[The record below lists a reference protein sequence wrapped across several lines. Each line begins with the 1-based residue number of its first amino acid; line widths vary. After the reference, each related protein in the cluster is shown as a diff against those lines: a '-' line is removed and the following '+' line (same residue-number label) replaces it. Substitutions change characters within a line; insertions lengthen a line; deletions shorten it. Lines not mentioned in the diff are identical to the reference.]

1 MAKTLKEIQA
11 KLLEQEAKR
20 EKGKTGNFQNNNLT
34 YAFWNNPENSLATA
48 RFLPDEDPTNDFFW
62 REKLT
67 IRLPF
72 AGIKGERDSKRTDIV
87 VPCTNMWEDRSC
99 GITAAIAPWW
109 KDPSLEDMARTYY
122 RKKSFLL
129 QGFVTKN
136 PNPDDTTPENPIR
149 RFDINQELF
158 DIIKGILLRPD
169 LENSP
174 TDYENGRDFDISKT
188 IKGKWPNYTSS
199 SWHMK
204 ERPLSAD
211 ELQVIETHGLY
222 TLNSWLPQK
231 PDEAH
236 KTAIMELF
244 EASVDGEMYDPDRW
258 SQYYK
263 PRGFKAE
270 TSDQPTGQAN
280 QTAKTETTVPSA
292 SSILSRMK
300 ATPIVEEEVDT
311 TPEPTP
317 SSTSEKKTP
326 EQILAVIRSRQQ
338 AAR

>member
-20 EKGKTGNFQNNNLT
+20 EKGKTGNFTNNNLT
-34 YAFWNNPENSLATA
+34 YVFWNNPENSMATV
-48 RFLPDEDPTNDFFW
+48 RFLPDGDPTNDFFW

-72 AGIKGERDSKRTDIV
+72 AGIKGERDSKRTEVI

-99 GITAAIAPWW
+99 GVTAAISPWW

-122 RKKSFLL
+122 RKKSHLL

-136 PNPDDTTPENPIR
+136 PNTDDVTPENPIR
-149 RFDINQELF
+149 RFDMNTELF

-169 LENSP
+169 LEHSP

-188 IKGKWPNYTSS
+188 VKGKYPNYTSS

-204 ERPLSAD
+204 ERALSAD

-222 TLNSWLPQK
+222 HLNSWLPQK
-231 PDEAH
+231 PDDAH
-236 KTAIMELF
+236 KAAIMEMF
-244 EASVDGEMYDPDRW
+244 EASVDGELYDLDRW
-258 SQYYK
+258 GQYYK
-263 PRGFKAE
+263 PRGYRAE
-270 TSDQPTGQAN
+270 NSDQPTGQAN
-280 QTAKTETTVPSA
+280 QVAAKEQTVPSA

-311 TPEPTP
+311 TPEPAP
-317 SSTSEKKTP
+317 AASEKKTP

-338 AAR
+338 TAR